1 MEMLLLVIVCGIF
14 GVAVIVLALG
24 RNKLISTAARL
35 ETLGSGLDRVE
46 GSLRDELR
54 STRRETA
61 ESVQRLSDSLVQA
74 QDALGQAQTR
84 QLDTFAKQLA
94 ASAQTSGERIAQL
107 GTDLNASLQLSDA
120 TTTNS
125 IAEVAK
131 LSLARVDAFA
141 SDLTQR
147 ISALESRSA
156 EELTAIRRDSQAS
169 SEMLRDR
176 VASSLSEAADT
187 QNRNFAEV
195 ATFQEQQW
203 NGFRV
208 QVEALRSTV
217 ESKFE
222 NLRNTVDHRLRE
234 IQDDSASKLDQM
246 RQTVDEKL
254 HSTLEARLGE
264 SFRQVSDRLE
274 QVYKGLGEMQVLATG
289 VGDLKR
295 VLSNVRARGTWGE
308 VQLATLL
315 EQVLAPDQY
324 AENMATSD
332 TGGERVEF
340 AVRLPGRSGSG
351 DAPVWLPIDSK
362 FPLEDYQA
370 LLDAAERTDAA
381 ALDEAARRLEARV
394 KACAKDVSAKYL
406 NPPRTTDFAIM
417 FLPNEG
423 LYAEV
428 LRRTGLAD
436 LVQQQYRVVIA
447 GPTTLWA
454 ILTSLQMGFR
464 TVAIERR
471 SSEVWA
477 LLGAV
482 KTEFAKFGTVLDG
495 IQKNL
500 HHAATKIDE
509 ARKGTRSIQRKLTE
523 VQELP
528 AADAAVVLEGALLE
542 VHAGAEGVLS

>member
-1 MEMLLLVIVCGIF
+1 MEMLLLVIACGIL

-24 RNKLISTAARL
+24 RTKLISAAARL

-74 QDALGQAQTR
+74 QGALGQAQTR

-94 ASAQTSGERIAQL
+94 ASAQASGEQIAQL
-107 GTDLNASLQLSDA
+107 RTDLNASLQMSDA

-147 ISALESRSA
+147 MSALESRSA
-156 EELTAIRRDSQAS
+156 DELTAIRRDSQAS

-176 VASSLSEAADT
+176 VASGLSEAADI
-187 QNRNFAEV
+187 QNRKFAEV

-332 TGGERVEF
+332 TGGEHVEF

-394 KACAKDVSAKYL
+394 KACAKDVSVKYL

-528 AADAAVVLEGALLE
+528 APEAAVVLEGALLE
-542 VHAGAEGVLS
+542 VHAGAEGALS